1 MLGGNDYLQ
10 RRATELNLE
19 RADTLLIVQR
29 LLDQWYPRQV
39 RVVSLNDGVLR
50 LVTPSAAVAGELR
63 LRQVELRKAVGESVE
78 RLQIHIG

>member
-10 RRATELNLE
+10 RRATELGLE
-19 RADTLLIVQR
+19 RADTLLIVQK
-29 LLDQWYPRQV
+29 LLDQWYPLQV

-50 LVTPSAAVAGELR
+50 LVTPSAVVAGELR
-63 LRQVELRKAVGESVE
+63 LRQVELRKAIGESVA